1 MPVDSRYTESELLL
15 KIAEGDENAFR
26 EIVKLY
32 RDKLSSYILYII
44 GSRPLTEE
52 IMQDVLMKVWQNRTQ
67 LTQVKQFN
75 AWLMVIARNHAY
87 DCLTALAREHKK
99 REQWEKDAASF
110 LQEEEEGGEPSFEK
124 YHQLLEEAIA
134 HLPKQQRLIYQMS
147 RRERMSSDYIRE
159 RTGLS
164 IDTIKKH
171 RSRAIQ
177 NIKAYLK
184 KSLLF
189 FY

>member
-1 MPVDSRYTESELLL
+1 MESAALHNEKELLL
-15 KIAEGDENAFR
+15 QIAGGNEQAFR
-26 EIVKLY
+26 SLVKQY
-32 RDKLSSYILYII
+32 QDKLSSYILYIT

-52 IMQDVLMKVWQNRTQ
+52 IVQDVLMKVWQNRKQ
-67 LTQVKQFN
+67 LTQLQHFN
-75 AWLMVIARNHAY
+75 AWLMVIARNHVY
-87 DCLTALAREHKK
+87 DCLTSLAREQQK
-99 REQWEKDAASF
+99 RAMWEKDAAAF
-110 LQEEEEGGEPSFEK
+110 MQEEETESSFER
-124 YHQLLEEAIA
+124 YHQLLEEAVDQ
-134 HLPKQQRLIYQMS
+134 LPKQQRLVYQLS
-147 RRERMSSDYIRE
+147 RRERMNSDDIRE

-189 FY
+189 FCQV